1 MIRKI
6 TECCLGIFMDGKLI
20 VLEGVE
26 GSGKTTQVA
35 AIADWLR
42 SHQSRKVITT
52 REPGGTSLGKY
63 LRQLLLQEEGIQLYN
78 RTELC
83 LYAADRIQHLEEI
96 IKPALAQGMIV
107 VCDRFTA
114 STIAYQ
120 GYGRGLDQELITQF
134 NELATQGLQPHL
146 TLWLSLDVQV
156 GLQRVKLRGERD
168 RLEQA
173 DLAFHQRVQ
182 QGYQELATQNP
193 QTFIAIDAHQP
204 PELVTRSIQHILQT
218 QKIIPP
224 FA

>member
-1 MIRKI
+1 
-6 TECCLGIFMDGKLI
+6 MDGKLI

-42 SHQSRKVITT
+42 SHQSRQVITT

-96 IKPALAQGMIV
+96 IKPALKQDMIIL
-107 VCDRFTA
+107 CDRFTA

-120 GYGRGLDQELITQF
+120 GYGRGLAQEMIAQF
-134 NELATQGLQPHL
+134 NDLATQGLQPHL
-146 TLWLSLDVQV
+146 TLWLSLDVGV

-168 RLEQA
+168 RLEKA

-182 QGYQELATQNP
+182 LGYQELAAQNP
-193 QTFIAIDAHQP
+193 ENFITINANQS
-204 PELVTRSIQHILQT
+204 PELVTQEIQSILKTQGILGN
-218 QKIIPP
+218 
-224 FA
+224 FDA

>member
-6 TECCLGIFMDGKLI
+6 TGYELGIFMDGKLI

-42 SHQSRKVITT
+42 LYQSRKVITT

-96 IKPALAQGMIV
+96 IKPALDQGMIV
-107 VCDRFTA
+107 LCDRFTA

-120 GYGRGLDQELITQF
+120 GYGRGLDQGLITQF
-134 NELATQGLQPHL
+134 NNLATQGLQPNI

-156 GLQRVKLRGERD
+156 GLQRVQLRGERD
-168 RLEQA
+168 RLEKA
-173 DLAFHQRVQ
+173 DLTFHQRVQ

-193 QTFIAIDAHQP
+193 ATFIAIDANQS
-204 PELVTRSIQHILQT
+204 PELVTQEIQRILQA
-218 QKIIPP
+218 QGLV
-224 FA
+224 